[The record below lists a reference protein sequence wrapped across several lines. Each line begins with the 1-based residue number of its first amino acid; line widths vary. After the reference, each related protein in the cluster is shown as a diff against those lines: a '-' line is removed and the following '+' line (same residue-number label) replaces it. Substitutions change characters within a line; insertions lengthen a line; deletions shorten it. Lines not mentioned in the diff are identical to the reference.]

1 MSTTMN
7 TIQSIQA
14 ELGLSYTAN
23 LTVGQMADMRALL
36 DAKIAEARLPA
47 AAERNST
54 TMPAKTTTKP
64 MENALAADTERVAS
78 MLSRDGLIELLVS
91 ILNGDDF
98 ALSLPRDAPVS
109 ELRARVAQA
118 MGAKNPERVRLFHA
132 DGEAELTEGDCARRW
147 VASPLHATTPL
158 HATSR
163 LLPWRQ

>member
-1 MSTTMN
+1 MSTTTN

-47 AAERNST
+47 AAERTST
-54 TMPAKTTTKP
+54 TMPAKTTTKQ
-64 MENALAADTERVAS
+64 MDEALAADVERVAS
-78 MLSRDGLIELLVS
+78 SSDSIELRVS

-118 MGAKNPERVRLFHA
+118 MEAKNPERVRLFHA
-132 DGEAELTEGDCARRW
+132 NGEAELTKGDARACYRMGR
-147 VASPLHATTPL
+147 VFC
-158 HATSR
+158 
-163 LLPWRQ
+163 LLLMLARSLMARNAFLLL

>member
-1 MSTTMN
+1 MTTA
-7 TIQSIQA
+7 T
-14 ELGLSYTAN
+14 
-23 LTVGQMADMRALL
+23 
-36 DAKIAEARLPA
+36 
-47 AAERNST
+47 
-54 TMPAKTTTKP
+54 KTTTKQ
-64 MENALAADTERVAS
+64 MEQALAADLERVAS
-78 MLSRDGLIELLVS
+78 SDTVALRVS

-109 ELRARVAQA
+109 ELRTRVAQA
-118 MGAKNPERVRLFHA
+118 MEAKNPERVRLFHA